1 MPEPLESELAGVTLE
16 SDALP
21 KDFPPGD
28 VRRRPEAPGHL
39 GQAAAVPTHG
49 LHQVD
54 NKGSLL
60 NYEFEAGRGEA
71 LQTPAPSGPQT
82 APTATADGVVR
93 IPLQHSLSR
102 KMVTLEY
109 HLTKSKSVKVCRRII
124 VCSSMVRAAP
134 KSICGRGYKPRR
146 RPDLVRK
153 YLQKRGI
160 FRHGSESPE
169 HEIGGIP
176 ATRRK

>member
-21 KDFPPGD
+21 QDFPPGD

-60 NYEFEAGRGEA
+60 HYEFEAGRGEA
-71 LQTPAPSGPQT
+71 LQTPAPSGSQT
-82 APTATADGVVR
+82 ASTATAVGVVGAS
-93 IPLQHSLSR
+93 LQHLLL
-102 KMVTLEY
+102 K
-109 HLTKSKSVKVCRRII
+109 RRY
-124 VCSSMVRAAP
+124 MM
-134 KSICGRGYKPRR
+134 
-146 RPDLVRK
+146 
-153 YLQKRGI
+153 
-160 FRHGSESPE
+160 
-169 HEIGGIP
+169 
-176 ATRRK
+176 